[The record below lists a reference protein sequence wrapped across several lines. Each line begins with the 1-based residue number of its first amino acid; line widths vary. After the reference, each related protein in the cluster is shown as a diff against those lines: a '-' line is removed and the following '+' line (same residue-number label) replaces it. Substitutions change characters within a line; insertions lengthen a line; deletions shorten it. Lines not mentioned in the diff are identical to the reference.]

1 MVRSALAFVVNG
13 PIDVVLESKFFFK
26 VPQYMAGIFVN
37 IRCPNKQQSIHDYK
51 NNRAIDSHLFSPAY
65 MYGNVAILFFIDYDY
80 W

>member
-1 MVRSALAFVVNG
+1 
-13 PIDVVLESKFFFK
+13 
-26 VPQYMAGIFVN
+26 MAGIFVN
-37 IRCPNKQQSIHDYK
+37 IRSPNKQQSIHDYK

>member
-1 MVRSALAFVVNG
+1 
-13 PIDVVLESKFFFK
+13 
-26 VPQYMAGIFVN
+26 MAGIFVN

-65 MYGNVAILFFIDYDY
+65 MYMYGNVAILFFIDYDY